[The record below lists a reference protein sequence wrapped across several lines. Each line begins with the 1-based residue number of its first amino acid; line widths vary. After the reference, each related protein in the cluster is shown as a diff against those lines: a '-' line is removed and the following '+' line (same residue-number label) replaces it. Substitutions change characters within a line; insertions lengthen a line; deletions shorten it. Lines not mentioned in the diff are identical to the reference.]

1 MKCAAVA
8 AWSAVLLVG
17 VATAAYS
24 AAQGD
29 AQPPRGDQAQAAK
42 SLEALFGKTL
52 ISIDGST
59 IEIIASEGRF
69 SREIVAPNGA
79 VQRSNFVFINQRLG
93 TVADAR
99 DASRVMGVFRAS
111 SEEILIQYGDGSTEI
126 VRPNSESGIT
136 IEMSSPKS
144 ETYCTAWYPEGH
156 VFSLDDR
163 KTALLQYANRLG
175 LGVSTEKAAGTPARS
190 GCENAAP
197 SATAASS
204 TTSVPAASPVPAVAP
219 APAALAPPAA
229 APAMDMP
236 DAAEKVASAAMPDP
250 GAGPPVVL
258 PGIADATAAVA
269 TKAADLPAAPVVA
282 EIPVTV
288 KVTESVA
295 AKAAEM
301 AATTKPAEA
310 AVEAKAPDVTAAT
323 KVASLP
329 DTNPVEVRKSDIHLI
344 DPVATE
350 PMPVV
355 ATTEVPKTGE
365 GASSC
370 LNVESDGAHW
380 GFRNKCGYSVQYA
393 YCTMDGRNQLT
404 ACKDGF
410 VGGSVAPNGFG
421 VLVADQNLRALN
433 ENHDFRWVACQGG
446 AGEVIARLDKSDPPV
461 GRCVR

>member
-1 MKCAAVA
+1 
-8 AWSAVLLVG
+8 LFVG

-29 AQPPRGDQAQAAK
+29 APPKPDQAQTTQ
-42 SLEALFGKTL
+42 SLDSLFGKTL

-99 DASRVMGVFRAS
+99 DAQRVIGVFRAS
-111 SEEILIQYGDGSTEI
+111 TEEILIQYGDGSSEI
-126 VRPNSESGIT
+126 VRPNSASGLT
-136 IEMSSPKS
+136 IEMSSPKNP
-144 ETYCTAWYPEGH
+144 TYCTSWYPEGH

-175 LGVSTEKAAGTPARS
+175 LGVSSEKAAGTPARS

-204 TTSVPAASPVPAVAP
+204 TTSAAPAASPVPAVAP
-219 APAALAPPAA
+219 APAANAPPAA
-229 APAMDMP
+229 APATNMP
-236 DAAEKVASAAMPDP
+236 DAAEKAASLSMPDP
-250 GAGPPVVL
+250 GAGAPAVL
-258 PGIADATAAVA
+258 PSIAAASAAAA
-269 TKAADLPAAPVVA
+269 TKAAELPASPVVA
-282 EIPVTV
+282 EVPVTARV
-288 KVTESVA
+288 AESVA
-295 AKAAEM
+295 AKAADM
-301 AATTKPAEA
+301 AATPTPAEA
-310 AVEAKAPDVTAAT
+310 PAEAKATEPAAET

-329 DTNPVEVRKSDIHLI
+329 DTNAIEVRKSEVHLI
-344 DPVATE
+344 DP
-350 PMPVV
+350 PVTQPTAAV
-355 ATTEVPKTGE
+355 ATTEMPKPE

-370 LNVESDGAHW
+370 LNVESDGTHW
-380 GFRNKCGYSVQYA
+380 GFRNKCAFSVQYA

-433 ENHDFRWVACQGG
+433 ENHDFRWVACEGG
-446 AGEVIARLDKSDPPV
+446 AGEVIARLDKSDPPA

>member
-8 AWSAVLLVG
+8 AWSAVLFVG

-24 AAQGD
+24 AAQD
-29 AQPPRGDQAQAAK
+29 ASPAKPNQAQTAR
-42 SLEALFGKTL
+42 SLESLFGKTL

-69 SREIVAPNGA
+69 SREIVASNGA

-99 DASRVMGVFRAS
+99 DAQRVIGVFRAS
-111 SEEILIQYGDGSTEI
+111 SEEILIQYGDGSSEI
-126 VRPNSESGIT
+126 VRANSESGLT
-136 IEMSSPKS
+136 IEMSSPKTATS
-144 ETYCTAWYPEGH
+144 CTSWYPEGH

-204 TTSVPAASPVPAVAP
+204 TTSAPAASPVPAVAP
-219 APAALAPPAA
+219 APAAVAPPAA

-236 DAAEKVASAAMPDP
+236 DAAEKAASASMPDP
-250 GAGPPVVL
+250 GAGAPAVL
-258 PGIADATAAVA
+258 PSIAAVTAAA
-269 TKAADLPAAPVVA
+269 AAKAAELPSAPVVA
-282 EIPVTV
+282 EIPVTA
-288 KVTESVA
+288 KVGDSVA

-301 AATTKPAEA
+301 AATPKPVEAAAEAKPAEPA
-310 AVEAKAPDVTAAT
+310 AGT

-329 DTNPVEVRKSDIHLI
+329 NTNPVEVRKSEVHLI
-344 DPVATE
+344 DPPVTQPTAAVATSE
-350 PMPVV
+350 
-355 ATTEVPKTGE
+355 TPKAGE

-380 GFRNKCGYSVQYA
+380 GFRNKCGFSIQYA

-446 AGEVIARLDKSDPPV
+446 AGEVIARLDRSDPPV

>member
-8 AWSAVLLVG
+8 AWSAILFVG

-29 AQPPRGDQAQAAK
+29 APPKPDQTRTVR
-42 SLEALFGKTL
+42 SLESLFGKTL

-99 DASRVMGVFRAS
+99 DAQRVIGVFRAS
-111 SEEILIQYGDGSTEI
+111 SEEILIQYGDGSSEI
-126 VRPNSESGIT
+126 VRPNSESGLT
-136 IEMSSPKS
+136 IEMSSPKNP
-144 ETYCTAWYPEGH
+144 TYCTSWYPEGH

-190 GCENAAP
+190 GCETAAP

-204 TTSVPAASPVPAVAP
+204 TTSAPAASPVPAVAP
-219 APAALAPPAA
+219 APAANAPPAA
-229 APAMDMP
+229 APATNMP
-236 DAAEKVASAAMPDP
+236 DAAEKAASLSVPDP
-250 GAGPPVVL
+250 GAGAPAVL
-258 PGIADATAAVA
+258 PSIAAASA
-269 TKAADLPAAPVVA
+269 AAAAKAAELPAAPVVA
-282 EIPVTV
+282 EVPVTA
-288 KVTESVA
+288 KVGASVA
-295 AKAAEM
+295 AKAADM
-301 AATTKPAEA
+301 AATQKPAEA
-310 AVEAKAPDVTAAT
+310 KATEPAAET

-329 DTNPVEVRKSDIHLI
+329 DTNPVEVRKSEVHLI
-344 DPVATE
+344 DPPVTQPTA
-350 PMPVV
+350 VV
-355 ATTEVPKTGE
+355 ATTEMPKPGE

-370 LNVESDGAHW
+370 LNVESDGTHW
-380 GFRNKCGYSVQYA
+380 GFRNKCAFSVQYA

-446 AGEVIARLDKSDPPV
+446 AGEVIARLDKSDPPA